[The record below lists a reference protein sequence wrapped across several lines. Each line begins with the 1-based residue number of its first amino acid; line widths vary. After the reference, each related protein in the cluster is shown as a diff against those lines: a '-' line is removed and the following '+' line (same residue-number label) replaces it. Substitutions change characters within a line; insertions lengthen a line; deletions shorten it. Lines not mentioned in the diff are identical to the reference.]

1 MNRTLFDCGVRKKV
15 ELKNGCMLDI
25 TPTMEKT
32 AEISKSAE
40 VKCNVCGKSFR
51 GQQYLDSHMKF
62 KHPMTENSHEGSKQ
76 ENMFANRK
84 EADAHCSLPEASQS
98 GSNDPIVLDS
108 NEVES
113 LGNKR
118 RGSKKRKS
126 YTVEFKKKTLDLF
139 DSLKSSKH
147 RYNIVS
153 KEKGVHRSLIQKW
166 NKNRNQVLK
175 ELELNKKGK
184 NSGNIRDA
192 RQRRKIVAGRS
203 KQSERYPLAANL
215 LIAEF
220 KVRRA
225 AGCKITK
232 LWFRKK
238 MKAKIE
244 MTYGKKEAESFKGSS
259 NWFQRF
265 KKRHDI
271 VLRRRTNKKKN
282 SADDGRLTI
291 QKFHQN
297 LRKSLKTQ
305 RRRNRSTMTDP
316 KYGRWTP
323 ENRYNVDQVPLPFVV
338 DQGTTYDSRGNK
350 QVWVAQPSSGLDKRQ
365 ATLQLCIRGEG
376 EQNVKPSLV
385 FRGKGNVS
393 SQEKEQYDK
402 RVDVYFQQNA
412 WMDEVTNMQWCKKTL
427 IPGVGKTDQEKVL
440 FADNVS
446 FQQTKEF
453 HETCRNEI
461 STSVYML
468 PENHTDKIQPIDAGC
483 GRMMKVKIAAAMDR
497 WLEIDDNLEKWHD
510 RLSAKDRRI
519 LMTQWTGEAWSELK
533 ESKDFLRRLF
543 EKTGCLMTTDGSGDE
558 KISPQGLDE
567 YSF

>member
-139 DSLKSSKH
+139 YSLKSSKH

-166 NKNRNQVLK
+166 NKNRNQILK

-244 MTYGKKEAESFKGSS
+244 MTYGKK
-259 NWFQRF
+259 
-265 KKRHDI
+265 
-271 VLRRRTNKKKN
+271 
-282 SADDGRLTI
+282 
-291 QKFHQN
+291 
-297 LRKSLKTQ
+297 
-305 RRRNRSTMTDP
+305 
-316 KYGRWTP
+316 
-323 ENRYNVDQVPLPFVV
+323 
-338 DQGTTYDSRGNK
+338 
-350 QVWVAQPSSGLDKRQ
+350 
-365 ATLQLCIRGEG
+365 
-376 EQNVKPSLV
+376 
-385 FRGKGNVS
+385 
-393 SQEKEQYDK
+393 
-402 RVDVYFQQNA
+402 
-412 WMDEVTNMQWCKKTL
+412 
-427 IPGVGKTDQEKVL
+427 
-440 FADNVS
+440 
-446 FQQTKEF
+446 
-453 HETCRNEI
+453 
-461 STSVYML
+461 
-468 PENHTDKIQPIDAGC
+468 
-483 GRMMKVKIAAAMDR
+483 
-497 WLEIDDNLEKWHD
+497 
-510 RLSAKDRRI
+510 
-519 LMTQWTGEAWSELK
+519 
-533 ESKDFLRRLF
+533 
-543 EKTGCLMTTDGSGDE
+543 
-558 KISPQGLDE
+558 
-567 YSF
+567 